1 MDPGWYSNT
10 IRIQI
15 QKATGIE
22 LGSNMDPD
30 PKHCPPSFKSEQ
42 LQSWV
47 TEYRNHPILFL
58 QMGVGGMN
66 ESLCQPIAV
75 YKLCRRAFWGLTRL
89 FSWAKRDAH
98 CAEWSV

>member
-1 MDPGWYSNT
+1 MDAGWYSNT

-47 TEYRNHPILFL
+47 TE
-58 QMGVGGMN
+58 
-66 ESLCQPIAV
+66 
-75 YKLCRRAFWGLTRL
+75 
-89 FSWAKRDAH
+89 
-98 CAEWSV
+98 

>member
-30 PKHCPPSFKSEQ
+30 PKHCPPTVALKVNSCRVG
-42 LQSWV
+42 L
-47 TEYRNHPILFL
+47 RNNHPILFL

-89 FSWAKRDAH
+89 FS
-98 CAEWSV
+98 